1 LIRITRNPIGPER
14 KSVLP
19 KFTPNTFEF
28 VRLSRLYTARHGDD
42 AELAPYPTLD
52 ALLSALHGKW
62 RADPLTRRRLL
73 CAVIALHQADPSALW
88 SAVALHA
95 FRGMLVHL
103 SSKLRGV
110 DRDDADSLVALG
122 LLEALHRV
130 HPERDPER
138 IAMYVRQ
145 ETRRAVFV
153 ELRREALARQY
164 WPVQE
169 DEQEESSP
177 PEDEAPRGED
187 AETPGEPSTDGEAD
201 DEATSDETGR
211 DPLAIERVSRHVDP
225 DGLVDPE
232 SEVPF
237 EDRMTFQPPTARA
250 IPDEVLLR
258 AHRVRG
264 GLRRLTNHL
273 FDDESPRARAQVYRR
288 LWLRTQRLLAR
299 QE

>member
-164 WPVQE
+164 WPVEE
-169 DEQEESSP
+169 DEREESSP
-177 PEDEAPRGED
+177 PEDDAPRGED
-187 AETPGEPSTDGEAD
+187 AETPGEPTDGDAD
-201 DEATSDETGR
+201 DEATSDETAR
-211 DPLAIERVSRHVDP
+211 DPIACERAWRHVDP
-225 DGLVDPE
+225 DTLVDPE
-232 SEVPF
+232 SEVPI
-237 EDRMTFQPPTARA
+237 EDRLTACPA
-250 IPDEVLLR
+250 TATSVPDDVLLR

-273 FDDESPRARAQVYRR
+273 FEDVGPRQRENFYRQ
-288 LWLRTQRLLAR
+288 LWRRTQQLLAQR
-299 QE
+299 D